1 MLVLGTD
8 PTGVQGWIPGAII
21 FGSLA
26 VLVGYVLLG
35 EARRAAL
42 RTGSWRVGL
51 LLPAV
56 FLVVVAV
63 AVVRETLGRAAVI
76 AVCVALCAALFGAAA
91 LLDRRH
97 KQRGPAPAPPATP
110 PIDELPPSYRFHD
123 GGGRLVG
130 WGLPITIVLVG
141 RIAFHGPLAAGITL
155 GLAVLAAAIGLTV
168 AFGRRRRRQREIIA
182 EVERRAS
189 DLPSEDLRK
198 LVEVLERE
206 HGRFEMRRLRRLIA

>member
-1 MLVLGTD
+1 VGAC
-8 PTGVQGWIPGAII
+8 PAII
-21 FGSLA
+21 FGLLA

-35 EARRAAL
+35 EAGRSAL
-42 RTGSWRVGL
+42 RTGSWRAGL
-51 LLPAV
+51 LAPAV

-91 LLDRRH
+91 LWDRRH
-97 KQRGPAPAPPATP
+97 KQRDPAPAPPAP

-123 GGGRLVG
+123 GGGSLVG
-130 WGLPITIVLVG
+130 WGLPITIVL
-141 RIAFHGPLAAGITL
+141 
-155 GLAVLAAAIGLTV
+155 
-168 AFGRRRRRQREIIA
+168 IA
-182 EVERRAS
+182 EVERRAP